1 MRILMLTDLYW
12 PLVGGLE
19 QAVRALSR
27 ELTERGH
34 AVAVATLG
42 QAGLPQRESDDGV
55 TIFRLS
61 GALQRNARLFSDD
74 RRRYAAPVPDPET
87 VRALRNVVRA
97 FRPDIVHGHNWLVR
111 SFLPLKRRSGVPLV
125 VTLHD
130 YGLACAK
137 RSLFEL
143 GRVPCSGPGVRKC
156 LRCSGEHYGALKG
169 TGVAGL
175 NWLGGAFETRLVD
188 RYLPVSEATA
198 RGNGLSAA
206 RAPYTVIPNFHRLA
220 ERPVADP
227 PQAALLPASDYLLFV
242 GALGSH
248 KGLDVLLDAHARL
261 PRPVA
266 LVLIGAPWPGMPAV
280 PEGVVVHHDWP
291 HDAVRIA
298 WERCTVG
305 VIPSVWPEP
314 FGLVALEAMAAGR
327 PVVASR
333 IGGLTDIVADGETGL
348 LVAPGRAD
356 ELAGALTWLLDDP
369 QGRERM
375 GRAGRERVERYTPQ
389 RVVPQILAAYEDV
402 LRSSRARRGV
412 SPP

>member
-19 QAVRALSR
+19 QAVRALGR

-34 AVAVATLG
+34 TVAVATLA
-42 QAGLPQRESDDGV
+42 QPGLPPREDDEGV

-61 GALQRNARLFSDD
+61 GALQRNAGLFSDD
-74 RRRYAAPVPDPET
+74 RRRYAAPAPDPET
-87 VRALRNVVRA
+87 VLALRRVLAA
-97 FRPDIVHGHNWLVR
+97 FRPDVVHGHNWLVR

-143 GRVPCSGPGVRKC
+143 GRQPCSGPGPRKC
-156 LRCSGEHYGALKG
+156 LRCSGEHYGAAKG
-169 TGVAGL
+169 AGVAAL
-175 NWLGGAFETRLVD
+175 NWVGGAFESRLVD

-198 RGNGLSAA
+198 RGNGLPGS

-220 ERPVADP
+220 AGPDADP
-227 PQAALLPASDYLLFV
+227 PQAALLPDTEYLLFV

-248 KGLDVLLDAHARL
+248 KGLDVLLDAYARL
-261 PRPVA
+261 PRPVP
-266 LVLIGAPWPGMPAV
+266 LVLIGAPWPGMPPV
-280 PEGVVVHHDWP
+280 PEGILIHHDWP
-291 HDAVRIA
+291 HEAVRAA
-298 WERCTVG
+298 WERCCAG

-348 LVAPGRAD
+348 LVEPGRPDA
-356 ELAGALTWLLDDP
+356 LAGALARLLDDP
-369 QGRERM
+369 AARERM
-375 GRAGRERVERYTPQ
+375 GRAGRERVERFTPQ
-389 RVVPQILAAYEDV
+389 RIVPRVVAVYEDV

-412 SPP
+412 SSP